1 MSFLCAEHWRL
12 REPPSLFER
21 PTGYYG
27 ATESYFVPC
36 VGIRRSP
43 GCPVNSHRSSLGPS
57 AQRFADSAPA
67 HSPSNMPQVRQWLG
81 RESEPRVPGHRKI
94 GGVPGCFQGEIRAFL
109 PHIRVNGYRKSSSQN
124 QKWRPREPP
133 SLFERPT
140 GYYGATES
148 YFGYIRHA
156 DRGLDII
163 ASRASVSELLQNM
176 PT

>member
-1 MSFLCAEHWRL
+1 MQKGINSFRLSLHKWTASADETCCLKVLALKTKWRP

-94 GGVPGCFQGEIRAFL
+94 GGVPRCFQGEIRAVL
-109 PHIRVNGYRKSSSQN
+109 PHIRVNGY
-124 QKWRPREPP
+124 WRGP
-133 SLFERPT
+133 
-140 GYYGATES
+140 
-148 YFGYIRHA
+148 
-156 DRGLDII
+156 
-163 ASRASVSELLQNM
+163 
-176 PT
+176 